1 MSSLCRCLS
10 VMICEVHVGS
20 LWDMLHLTTWGQI
33 RDHKIANMILTEHNE
48 YFKLTL
54 TCYVG

>member
-10 VMICEVHVGS
+10 VMICEVCVV
-20 LWDMLHLTTWGQI
+20 LVWDMLHLTIWGQI
-33 RDHKIANMILTEHNE
+33 REQKNANVILKEHSE

-54 TCYVG
+54 TCHVR